1 MIEIYGSF
9 VTNLSIESSD
19 IDISIRFDYDK
30 HENINEIDNLKYE
43 LSAKFE
49 NMKNKF
55 DKIQSILTASVPV
68 IKLVSLNYNN
78 LVN

>member
-1 MIEIYGSF
+1 LIEIYGSF

>member
-19 IDISIRFDYDK
+19 IDIAIRFDYDK

-49 NMKNKF
+49 NMENKF
-55 DKIQSILTASVPV
+55 DKIQSILTASIPV